1 MSFSLS
7 PIKIEA
13 YIQHFE
19 KLHSAGVASSHGRRL
34 GLRPVPGILTLWEQR
49 PAQPAAVC
57 SLNPNLF

>member
-19 KLHSAGVASSHGRRL
+19 KLCSAGVASSHECRL
-34 GLRPVPGILTLWEQR
+34 SLRPVPGILTLWKQR
-49 PAQPAAVC
+49 PAQPAA
-57 SLNPNLF
+57 L